1 MWDAAIWKI
10 FCFLRLSYC
19 VMCEFVKMQCVVGS
33 PLQSSAEFCLTQE
46 MTRLEKKS
54 SWLLSL
60 HFPPKTT
67 GGVSK
72 VENNIFPS
80 ALKSQ
85 ISQKL
90 SHMSGY
96 QTVSTEWILLQDVSI
111 QNAVNMT
118 LLYDF
123 RAPKNYSFNFPK
135 IIFIKWGPASL
146 GTLLL
151 VLVVVLG
158 GGYFEGLWAKPW
170 LHPK

>member
-1 MWDAAIWKI
+1 
-10 FCFLRLSYC
+10 
-19 VMCEFVKMQCVVGS
+19 MCEFVKMQCVVGS

-135 IIFIKWGPASL
+135 IIFSIGNGAQWFRFPCLLKLNSNVDNFPNLKGLSLLQSLNEKRWSCGP
-146 GTLLL
+146 TLR
-151 VLVVVLG
+151 
-158 GGYFEGLWAKPW
+158 GLKH
-170 LHPK
+170 L